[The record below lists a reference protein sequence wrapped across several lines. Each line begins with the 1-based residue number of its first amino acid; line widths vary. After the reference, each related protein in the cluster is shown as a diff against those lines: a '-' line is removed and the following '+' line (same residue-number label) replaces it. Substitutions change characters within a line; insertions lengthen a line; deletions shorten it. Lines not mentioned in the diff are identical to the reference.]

1 MGSITIADMT
11 QILYLIGVKFDRL
24 PLGTRITLAVLYV
37 LITIAC
43 AILNG
48 TYLYTFLKTPKL
60 QKPTNALVS
69 SLLWNN
75 VLLLLT
81 VLPLT
86 LLQICIDDVAKNH
99 NVVSVQHYI
108 TLSYVWLSFSSVV
121 HIGLHKVYK
130 ISQSVSFESRKYRNE
145 IIFLVIGVT
154 FSSLMPL
161 IIIAIY
167 FYHGI
172 KPAIILLFG
181 QPILMALTLLVS
193 YAVIIFMVKKSN
205 NRLKSLQNNRHSWYP
220 QKRTLRKVKKTAGLV
235 VGGFILTLIPFFSSS
250 AAELY
255 SFYNEDFR
263 NENEVF
269 LYTFRSVGEMILY
282 INSIFNTIVYIYTNR
297 EFRVEV
303 RKLDIIKQTTIRLES
318 LNYLFRK
325 NR

>member
-1 MGSITIADMT
+1 MT
-11 QILYLIGVKFDRL
+11 KLLYLIGIKFDRL
-24 PLGTRITLAVLYV
+24 PLGTRITLAVFYV
-37 LITIAC
+37 LIIIAC

-48 TYLYTFLKTPKL
+48 IYLYTFLKTPKL
-60 QKPTNALVS
+60 QKPSNVLVS

-75 VLLLLT
+75 ILLLVT

-86 LLQICIDDVAKNH
+86 LLEICIDDVAKNH
-99 NVVSVQHYI
+99 NVVSVKHYI
-108 TLSYVWLSFSSVV
+108 TLSYIWLSFSSIV

-130 ISQSVSFESRKYRNE
+130 IRQASLNFESQKYRGA
-145 IIFLVIGVT
+145 IIFLVAGVT

-161 IIIAIY
+161 IIIVIF

-172 KPAIILLFG
+172 KPVTILLFG
-181 QPILMALTLLVS
+181 QPILMALITLVC

-205 NRLKSLQNNRHSWYP
+205 NRLKSLQNNGNSWHQ

-297 EFRVEV
+297 EFRVEI
-303 RKLDIIKQTTIRLES
+303 RKLDIVKQTNIRLSS
-318 LNYLFRK
+318 LKCLLCR
-325 NR
+325 

>member
-11 QILYLIGVKFDRL
+11 ELLYLNGVKFDRL
-24 PLGTRITLAVLYV
+24 TLGTRIALAVLYV
-37 LITIAC
+37 LIIIVC

-48 TYLYTFLKTPKL
+48 IYLYTFLKTPKL
-60 QKPTNALVS
+60 QKPSNVLVS

-75 VLLLLT
+75 ILLLLT

-86 LLQICIDDVAKNH
+86 LLEICTDVVAKNH

-108 TLSYVWLSFSSVV
+108 TLSYIWLSFTSAV

-130 ISQSVSFESRKYRNE
+130 IRRGLVNSESHKYRGA
-145 IIFLVIGVT
+145 IIFFVAGVI

-161 IIIAIY
+161 IIIVIF

-172 KPAIILLFG
+172 RPATIFFFG
-181 QPILMALTLLVS
+181 QPILMVLTLLLS
-193 YAVIIFMVKKSN
+193 YAVIIFIVKKSN
-205 NRLKSLQNNRHSWYP
+205 NRLKRLRNNGHFWNQ
-220 QKRTLRKVKKTAGLV
+220 QKKTLRKVKKTAGLV
-235 VGGFILTLIPFFSSS
+235 VGGFILTLVPFICSS

-255 SFYNEDFR
+255 SFYNENFR
-263 NENEVF
+263 SENGVF

-303 RKLDIIKQTTIRLES
+303 RKLDIVKQTTIQLGS
-318 LNYLFRK
+318 LFVG
-325 NR
+325 